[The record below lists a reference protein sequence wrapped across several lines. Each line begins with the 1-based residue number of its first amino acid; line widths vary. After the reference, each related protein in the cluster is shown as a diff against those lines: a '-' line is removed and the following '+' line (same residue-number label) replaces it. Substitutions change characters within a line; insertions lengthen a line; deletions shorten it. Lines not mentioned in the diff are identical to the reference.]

1 MKTKLFAGL
10 LTIFISTAAFAGSK
24 GFDVN
29 LVQDSVINGQ
39 TVKAG
44 SYRVAFENDKAVL
57 KHGKQTIE
65 VAAHEETV
73 PNKFESNEVTY
84 TDKNNLRQIN
94 VGGTHTKIVF
104 GTPMSNSGM

>member
-10 LTIFISTAAFAGSK
+10 LTIFISTAFAGSK
-24 GFDVN
+24 AFDVN

-44 SYRVAFENDKAVL
+44 SYRVAFENDKAIL
-57 KHGKQTIE
+57 KHGKQIIE
-65 VAAHEETV
+65 LAAHEETV

-84 TDKNNLRQIN
+84 TEKNNLRQIN

-104 GTPMSNSGM
+104 GSPMTNSGM

>member
-10 LTIFISTAAFAGSK
+10 LTICMSAAVFAGDK
-24 GFDVN
+24 AFEVN
-29 LVQDSVINGQ
+29 LVQDSIINGQ
-39 TVKAG
+39 NVKAG

-57 KHGKQTIE
+57 KHGKQVIE
-65 VAAHEETV
+65 VAAKEETV

-94 VGGTHTKIVF
+94 VGGTHTKIIF
-104 GTPMSNSGM
+104 GAPMSNSGM